1 MNELTL
7 LRELVVDEP
16 MDDEAARAEVWRRLH
31 GDALGAAGKRRR
43 RIVALAAAAFV
54 VVAAASAFA
63 TVREVFFVKPFAQ
76 GTITRTVDGIRFS
89 LSVPRSG
96 WENGPH
102 VRVNG
107 TWRTLGLY
115 VSKSFFGPQDADV
128 VLLWTAFPKG
138 GLATPCAGLVKP
150 AGRSAADLAEA
161 MSTARGIKVV
171 EGPKGV
177 TVGGRPAWH
186 TILSVRRDRGC
197 DPGYFFT
204 WDTEMGG
211 AFWNETRAGYKIEV
225 WVVDVRGKR
234 LVFEAESKGS
244 GGIAY
249 GEVTKIVDSIRFG

>member
-1 MNELTL
+1 M
-7 LRELVVDEP
+7 
-16 MDDEAARAEVWRRLH
+16 
-31 GDALGAAGKRRR
+31 
-43 RIVALAAAAFV
+43 
-54 VVAAASAFA
+54 
-63 TVREVFFVKPFAQ
+63 
-76 GTITRTVDGIRFS
+76 
-89 LSVPRSG
+89 
-96 WENGPH
+96 
-102 VRVNG
+102 
-107 TWRTLGLY
+107 
-115 VSKSFFGPQDADV
+115 
-128 VLLWTAFPKG
+128 
-138 GLATPCAGLVKP
+138 
-150 AGRSAADLAEA
+150 
-161 MSTARGIKVV
+161 

-249 GEVTKIVDSIRFG
+249 GEVTKMVDSIRFG